1 VTDDELIR
9 FIAKEEVSPDE
20 ARLLCRLQSSGYI
33 APADELAESIKAHSD
48 RPDLREE
55 AMKKASVYIQ
65 GVPEITE
72 P

>member
-1 VTDDELIR
+1 MTDDELIL

-33 APADELAESIKAHSD
+33 APAAELAKCIKAHPD

-55 AMKKASVYIQ
+55 AMKKASIYIQ
-65 GVPEITE
+65 GVPETVD